1 MDEWIYTPDTGVANL
16 ENFTLRMKTDFETID
31 FPTQSMSPS
40 TKEQT
45 DDGWML
51 VWQFNQVVTGHR
63 VGMLTPKRLQPG
75 ELASSLS
82 FSAPI
87 SLFFFFLILFVL
99 GTMRKID
106 IHPINYLLLSG
117 AFFAFHLLFG
127 YMVDHLHVVTAFA
140 ISSAVSIFLVT
151 TYLRL
156 VVSAR
161 FACVEAALAQL
172 VYLVGFSMAHFWDGF
187 TGLTVSV
194 LSTLTLFLIM
204 QLTGRINW
212 SEALSSKGG
221 SASLDAT

>member
-1 MDEWIYTPDTGVANL
+1 
-16 ENFTLRMKTDFETID
+16 
-31 FPTQSMSPS
+31 
-40 TKEQT
+40 
-45 DDGWML
+45 
-51 VWQFNQVVTGHR
+51 
-63 VGMLTPKRLQPG
+63 
-75 ELASSLS
+75 
-82 FSAPI
+82 
-87 SLFFFFLILFVL
+87 
-99 GTMRKID
+99 MRKID

-140 ISSAVSIFLVT
+140 ISSAVSVILVT

-172 VYLVGFSMAHFWDGF
+172 IYLVGFSMAHFWDGF

-204 QLTGRINW
+204 QMTGRVNW
-212 SEALSSKGG
+212 TQALARTPEAASSPPIAGG
-221 SASLDAT
+221 A